1 MAEANKSSHEEPAAK
16 RVVSAGIIVFRKT
29 RDGLKFLLMYQ
40 GRGYWNF
47 PKGKI
52 EKEERSWQTA
62 LREVQEETGL
72 KKNELE
78 LVGNF
83 KTFERFFYR
92 RGKEKIFKVVILYL
106 AQTEQKQIQVLSHE
120 HSGYGWFRPAEA
132 KRMLAKHPDSIKIVQ
147 KAYNYLRNRG
157 IASGGERRKQ
167 NKNTD

>member
-1 MAEANKSSHEEPAAK
+1 MVGTDPSQEELASK
-16 RVVSAGIIVFRKT
+16 RVVSAGIIIFRKT

-72 KKNELE
+72 KESELK

-92 RGKEKIFKVVILYL
+92 RGREKIFKVVILYL
-106 AQTEQKQIQVLSHE
+106 AQTEQKQVQVLSRE
-120 HSGYGWFRPAEA
+120 HSGYGWFQPAEA
-132 KRMLAKHPDSIKIVQ
+132 KKMLAKHPDSVKIVQ
-147 KAYNYLRNRG
+147 KAYNFLRNRG
-157 IASGGERRKQ
+157 VAGAGSGKKRVAQREE
-167 NKNTD
+167 